1 MPQKRIIRSKQSRI
15 NSTASLETRSSFIFV
30 ENDPEIKNKMKHQ
43 RLDFLKK
50 KKNAISTSSGGVF
63 FIFQSLSTQVGP
75 NKEKEK
81 YILLL
86 MTIRAW
92 HLVLL
97 H

>member
-1 MPQKRIIRSKQSRI
+1 M
-15 NSTASLETRSSFIFV
+15 
-30 ENDPEIKNKMKHQ
+30 
-43 RLDFLKK
+43 
-50 KKNAISTSSGGVF
+50 SSGGVF